1 MPKQTCPAA
10 SDAAAADPDAPSPKS
25 PAAKPSRPR
34 AKVAGSS
41 APAPTAPPVEN
52 PAFGDDWWRRGVV
65 YQVYPRSFA
74 DSNDDGYGD
83 LPGLIGKLDYLND
96 GSERSLGIDAIWLS
110 PIHPSPGF
118 DVGYDVADYDAI
130 DPIFGTLDDFTRLV
144 AEAHRRGIRIMLD
157 LVMNHTSS
165 AHRWFEESRRDPH
178 GPYGDWYLWRDGR
191 TGRFGRRQPPNNWSS
206 FFGGS
211 AWTWD
216 DVRGQYYLHTFLP
229 EQPDVNWR
237 NPAVSKAM
245 LTMVR
250 GWLERGVDGFRLDVF
265 NAFFKDAQLRSN
277 PRRLRGRRPYDR
289 QVHLYDKDQP
299 ELLGFLAEFRGLVDS
314 YPGRMTVGEL
324 FSSDPMGAVRLSAP
338 RHLVFD
344 WWLIQ
349 AKWLAGDFARASQ
362 IHDDMFR
369 ETGWPTVVL
378 GNHDQSRLASR
389 LAPGA
394 DATRSDE
401 VARAAAVLSL
411 TLRGTPFLYYGE
423 EIGARDVAVPWD
435 EIIDPPARRGG
446 RLVRRLV
453 PWWNRDQA
461 RSPMPWGG
469 GGPNGGFT
477 AGKPWLRMAADVDTR
492 NVAAQD
498 AEPGSVLN
506 AYRRLLWLRRR
517 HPALQ
522 VGDHRQVLTHTPD
535 VYVYERAT
543 AEETIIVAVNFAEAD
558 RSFGIR
564 TAHRWRTVFDTHAAD
579 GTASREIGA
588 GGELTLRPRQ
598 AVILLET

>member
-1 MPKQTCPAA
+1 VPKPPRQPRQAKTAA
-10 SDAAAADPDAPSPKS
+10 SRSTSVQAS
-25 PAAKPSRPR
+25 
-34 AKVAGSS
+34 
-41 APAPTAPPVEN
+41 PPVEK
-52 PAFGDDWWRRGVV
+52 ATFGDDWWRRGVV

-74 DSNDDGYGD
+74 DSNGDGVGD
-83 LPGLIGKLDYLND
+83 LPGLIDKLDYLND
-96 GSERSLGIDAIWLS
+96 GTERSLGIDAIWLS
-110 PIHPSPGF
+110 PIYPSPGF

-130 DPIFGTLDDFTRLV
+130 DPVFGTLDDFDRLI
-144 AEAHRRGIRIMLD
+144 AESHRRGIRVMLD

-165 AHRWFEESRRDPH
+165 AHHWFEESRRDPT

-191 TGRFGRRQPPNNWSS
+191 AGRFGRRVPPNNWRS

-216 DVRGQYYLHTFLP
+216 DARGQYYMHTFLT

-237 NPAVSKAM
+237 NPAVRAAM

-265 NAFFKDAQLRSN
+265 NAFFKDAGLTSN

-289 QVHLYDKDQP
+289 QVHLYDKVQR
-299 ELLGFLAEFRGLVDS
+299 ELVDFLAEFRALVDR
-314 YPGRMTVGEL
+314 YPGTMTVGEL
-324 FSSDPMGAVRLSAP
+324 FSSDPIGAVRLSAP

-344 WWLIQ
+344 WWLINAPWQ
-349 AKWLAGDFARASQ
+349 ASGFAKAAG
-362 IHDDMFR
+362 IHEEMFG
-369 ETGWPTVVL
+369 ETGWPSIVL
-378 GNHDQSRLASR
+378 SNHDRSRQASR
-389 LAPGA
+389 LAARA
-394 DATRSDE
+394 DAKTSDE

-423 EIGARDVAVPWD
+423 EIGARDVPVTWA

-469 GGPNGGFT
+469 GGPNGGFS
-477 AGKPWLRMAADVDTR
+477 AGRPWLRMAPDVETR
-492 NVAAQD
+492 NVAIQD
-498 AEPGSVLN
+498 DDPMSVLH

-522 VGDHRQVLTHTPD
+522 VGTYRHLATRTPD
-535 VYVYERAT
+535 VFVYERST
-543 AEETIIVAVNFAEAD
+543 DEETIIVAVNFAAEE

-564 TAHRWRTVFDTHAAD
+564 TSRRWRTLFDTHVPE
-579 GTASREIGA
+579 GSEPRELA
-588 GGELTLRPRQ
+588 EGGQLSLRPRE
-598 AVILLET
+598 AVVVIGI

>member
-1 MPKQTCPAA
+1 MSRKSTVAEAA
-10 SDAAAADPDAPSPKS
+10 EAPD
-25 PAAKPSRPR
+25 
-34 AKVAGSS
+34 S
-41 APAPTAPPVEN
+41 ASVQASPPVEN
-52 PAFGDDWWRRGVV
+52 ARFGDDWWRRGVV
-65 YQVYPRSFA
+65 YQIYPRSFA
-74 DSNDDGYGD
+74 DSNGDGVGD
-83 LPGLIGKLDYLND
+83 LHGLIDKLDYLND
-96 GSERSLGIDAIWLS
+96 GTERSLGIDAIWLS

-118 DVGYDVADYDAI
+118 DVGYDVSDYDAI
-130 DPIFGTLDDFTRLV
+130 DPIFGSLDDFDRLV
-144 AEAHRRGIRIMLD
+144 AEAHRRGIRLMLD

-165 AHRWFEESRRDPH
+165 AHRWFEESRRDPS

-191 TGRFGRRQPPNNWSS
+191 SGRFGRSRPPNNWSS

-216 DVRGQYYLHTFLP
+216 DVRGQYYMHTFLP

-237 NPAVSKAM
+237 NPAVREAM

-265 NAFFKDAQLRSN
+265 NAFFKSAELTSN
-277 PRRLRGRRPYDR
+277 PRRLLGRRPYDR
-289 QVHLYDKDQP
+289 QVHLHDKDQP
-299 ELLGFLAEFRGLVDS
+299 ELLDFLAEFRALVDS
-314 YPGRMTVGEL
+314 FPATMTVGEL
-324 FSSDPMGAVRLSAP
+324 FSFDPFGAVRLSAP

-344 WWLIQ
+344 WWLISR
-349 AKWLAGDFARASQ
+349 KWAANGFAEASEA
-362 IHDDMFR
+362 HERMFR
-369 ETGWPTVVL
+369 DAGWPTIVL
-378 GNHDQSRLASR
+378 SNHDQSRHASR

-394 DATRSDE
+394 DARTSDE

-411 TLRGTPFLYYGE
+411 TLRGTPFIYYGE
-423 EIGARDVAVPWD
+423 EIGARDVPVPWA

-469 GGPNGGFT
+469 GPNGGFS
-477 AGKPWLRMAADVDTR
+477 AGRPWLRMAPDVETR
-492 NVAAQD
+492 TVAIQD
-498 AEPGSVLN
+498 GDGSSVLN

-522 VGDHRQVLTHTPD
+522 VGTYRQVPTRPRD

-543 AEETIIVAVNFAEAD
+543 DDETIIVAVNFGPTERTFA
-558 RSFGIR
+558 IR
-564 TAHRWRTVFDTHAAD
+564 TSRRWRTIFDTHPDAESAAIE
-579 GTASREIGA
+579 TAA
-588 GGELTLRPRQ
+588 GGELSLRPRQ
-598 AVILLET
+598 AVVLAGR